1 MANIEPRIEQF
12 QKIAAEYEIIS
23 LLATTDFR
31 RDMYSALACQYRQLA
46 ENRQAYDPEML
57 LTVRCG

>member
-1 MANIEPRIEQF
+1 MANFEQAIEQY

-31 RDMYSALACQYRQLA
+31 RDMYEMLAFQYRQLA
-46 ENRQAYDPEML
+46 EGRHLQDAVDRS
-57 LTVRCG
+57 VR